1 MNFKLSD
8 EHQSIQQVARDFAQK
23 ELRPRARKF
32 DESGEFIWEVI
43 PPLASVGFIGFSI
56 PEKYGGQGL
65 DMLSAALIMEEVAK
79 ECGSTALTLAS
90 HNGLG
95 TKHILFFGSEAQ
107 KQKYLPDLA
116 AGKKLSAWALTEPG
130 SGSDASGMKTRAVSD
145 GKNWVINGSKAFIT
159 QGSVGDVYV
168 VLALTSP
175 EKRQKGVSAFIVEK
189 GAPGF
194 KPGKPED
201 KLGCRASDTSTLS
214 FENVKVPAE
223 NMVGEKDNGFI
234 DTLKILD
241 QGRVIIGAMALGLGS
256 AALREAIKYAK
267 EREQFGKPIGDFQ
280 AIQWKLANMST
291 ELEAARLLVYKAA
304 ILHAKGERASLESSM
319 AKLYASEAAARA
331 CNEAIQI
338 HGGYGYI
345 REYPVERYW
354 RDNRICEI
362 GEGTSEVQ
370 RMVIARHIL
379 GSV

>member
-1 MNFKLSD
+1 MNFNLSD
-8 EHQSIQQVARDFAQK
+8 EHQSIQQMARDFAQK

-43 PPLASVGFIGFSI
+43 PSLASVGFLGFSI

-168 VLALTSP
+168 VLALTNP